1 MTAYSNL
8 RRNPFTGAYSYR
20 TMDPEVHTIAELA
33 ELPGI
38 YGFQLQDKPKTGSV
52 TVTENVTGGS
62 EFNQVTVDPSAGQC
76 RIDYTSGYI
85 VFNVADNGKSVSVD
99 YEGGGSN
106 ASVDNITAL
115 AGNEPRIA
123 ALEEDVQ
130 ATGGLLDRTASLEN
144 DVQATGGLL
153 DRMTQA
159 ESDIDNIQAG
169 WIAAKALPTNADR
182 LLIEDAADSNNKKS
196 VLIGSVG
203 AGVYVPKFITGLTLS
218 NAADADHDITV
229 AAGARSDSTNR
240 YVLQTDG
247 ITKQLDASWAA
258 GTDAGG
264 LFTGSIAPST
274 WYHTFLI
281 RKDSDGTVDAGFDTS
296 LDAVHIPVGYTAYGY
311 IGSVKT
317 DASSNIIPFTQA
329 GNIFSWNVQMIDLTA
344 QALTTSPANF
354 TVSVPLGIRCLLYG
368 NFYCAD
374 LGAPSIF
381 IYSPD
386 MTIAPAQPQYTD
398 SNFWAALAPILTN
411 KSSQIRIKASG
422 NTTLNYLTCSG
433 YMNTFL

>member
-1 MTAYSNL
+1 MSDLPYSDPSNPALPSPLFSDITAVRADHMRANNAAIFADLIELNS
-8 RRNPFTGAYSYR
+8 RNP
-20 TMDPEVHTIAELA
+20 ELVA
-33 ELPGI
+33 L
-38 YGFQLQDKPKTGSV
+38 
-52 TVTENVTGGS
+52 
-62 EFNQVTVDPSAGQC
+62 
-76 RIDYTSGYI
+76 TSGS
-85 VFNVADNGKSVSVD
+85 FKTA
-99 YEGGGSN
+99 
-106 ASVDNITAL
+106 AL
-115 AGNEPRIA
+115 ANANTYNGRSFFTCTAGVSDTPFAGAWRIFGFWNPA
-123 ALEEDVQ
+123 DSSGRFVAMAD
-130 ATGGLLDRTASLEN
+130 TSLETWVIN
-144 DVQATGGLL
+144 YAGAAWGAWTILTDTLAIHKSTA
-153 DRMTQA
+153 A
-159 ESDIDNIQAG
+159 EISA
-169 WIAAKALPTNADR
+169 IAAKALPTNADR

-317 DASSNIIPFTQA
+317 DASSKIIPFTQA

-344 QALTTSPANF
+344 RELTTSPANF

-368 NFYCAD
+368 NVYSAKF
-374 LGAPSIF
+374 GTPTIF

-398 SNFWAALAPILTN
+398 SNFWAALSPILTN
-411 KSSQIRIKASG
+411 RSSQIRIKASE
-422 NTTLNYLTCSG
+422 NVSLYLTCSG